1 MFMYGYL
8 LLIGANQLSD
18 GSELLLE
25 ILDPGVIGGMLL
37 TGVCVCVNL
46 DMLLRGSTMGCLLIT
61 QGCCCQSW
69 VHSQIRSLSSS
80 PAWAQGSRHRNR

>member
-25 ILDPGVIGGMLL
+25 ILDPGVIGGRVVRDV
-37 TGVCVCVNL
+37 GNVVW
-46 DMLLRGSTMGCLLIT
+46 G
-61 QGCCCQSW
+61 
-69 VHSQIRSLSSS
+69 
-80 PAWAQGSRHRNR
+80 